1 MRDALSLR
9 PFTALAEEQAEEA
22 LERARGCMPGARS
35 PGFAAP
41 GSDPGRCCAGKCPEP
56 AEEAL
61 ERATGCVPGGLEEA
75 VRRLADLLGGDNG
88 AISAWRI
95 LHLYL
100 QRLGCDFSIQAPPP
114 PVCMR
119 GSRVG

>member
-1 MRDALSLR
+1 MQPQVLIL
-9 PFTALAEEQAEEA
+9 
-22 LERARGCMPGARS
+22 G
-35 PGFAAP
+35 
-41 GSDPGRCCAGKCPEP
+41 CCAGKCPEP

-61 ERATGCVPGGLEEA
+61 ERATGCVPGVLEEA
-75 VRRLADLLGGDNG
+75 VRRLADMLGGDNG

-114 PVCMR
+114 SVCMS